1 MAQEGDERVTGLS
14 GGCQCGAVRF
24 HATGGPFMAHV
35 CHCRMCQ
42 KAVGNLFAT
51 LVPVDEGDLT
61 WTRGQPAEF
70 ASSDAAMRGFCA
82 ACGTPLYYGY
92 PGGYSLTIGSF
103 DRPADIGLRHESG
116 MEGRLPQVD
125 RLGHVPDIGRTEDD
139 MGEEAARI
147 AASNRQHPDHDTEIW
162 PPAVRG

>member
-1 MAQEGDERVTGLS
+1 VAEEGGQRVSGFS

-24 HATGGPFMAHV
+24 HAARRVLKAHV

-51 LVPVDEGDLT
+51 LVPVASADLR
-61 WTRGQPAEF
+61 WTRGAPAEF
-70 ASSDAAMRGFCA
+70 FSSDHVTRGFCA

-92 PGGYSLTIGSF
+92 DGGYSLTIGAF
-103 DRPADIGLRHESG
+103 DTPKRIKLRHESG

-125 RLGHVPDIGRTEDD
+125 QLGHIPDIGATEDD
-139 MGEEAARI
+139 MGDEAVRI
-147 AASNRQHPDHDTEIW
+147 AASNRQHPDHDTEVW
-162 PPAVRG
+162 PLKG